1 MNTPEPVSVGKD
13 IDSSGPVQI
22 AAEKAT
28 DSSEFKNIKTRTLTI
43 EEMYA
48 RVRARGRITRGR
60 FRAELRRAVKDGL
73 VEITAIKDK
82 GVCVVLTDA
91 GMLAMGEELGK

>member
-1 MNTPEPVSVGKD
+1 MSDVTVSMPV
-13 IDSSGPVQI
+13 
-22 AAEKAT
+22 EKAT
-28 DSSEFKNIKTRTLTI
+28 DSSEFKNITTRTLTM
-43 EEMYA
+43 EEMFA
-48 RVRARGRITRGR
+48 RVRSRGRITRGR

-91 GMLAMGEELGK
+91 GALAMGEELGQ